1 MLPWLVRFAQM
12 LRRDELMVRVFIFVK
27 HTLPT
32 YSQLML
38 VMSDRMDGP
47 RCQVRVIHERFQ
59 NAQDDGMP
67 CTRKS
72 SKRKISL
79 TLQGILHNWVL
90 DST

>member
-1 MLPWLVRFAQM
+1 
-12 LRRDELMVRVFIFVK
+12 
-27 HTLPT
+27 
-32 YSQLML
+32 L

-59 NAQDDGMP
+59 NARDDGMP